1 MQIGK
6 VIGNVVS
13 TIKTGKVKGI
23 PLLLVNHLNE
33 NLEPTSKTYVC
44 TDTVSA
50 KMGETVLT
58 CSSSSSRFTEKTRG
72 TCTDH
77 TIVAIIDIITAK
89 KSDIFRKDRD
99 ET

>member
-13 TIKTGKVKGI
+13 TIKTGKIKGI

-33 NLEPTSKTYVC
+33 NLEPTLKTYVC
-44 TDTVSA
+44 TDTVNA
-50 KMGETVLT
+50 RMGETVLT
-58 CSSSSSRFTEKTRG
+58 CSSSSSRFTDKTRG

-77 TIVAIIDIITAK
+77 TIVAIVDFVTTKKLDIY
-89 KSDIFRKDRD
+89 RKDRD
-99 ET
+99 EE